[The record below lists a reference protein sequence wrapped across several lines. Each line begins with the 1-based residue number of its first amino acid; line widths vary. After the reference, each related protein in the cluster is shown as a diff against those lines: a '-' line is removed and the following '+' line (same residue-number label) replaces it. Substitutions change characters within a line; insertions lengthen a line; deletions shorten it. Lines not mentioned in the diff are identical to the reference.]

1 MSNRWGIG
9 GLTLKM
15 QNVVFKHFLVIF
27 FAVFSLLAIFWGWHA
42 FFGGFSSTR
51 MTKSNLGLRE
61 NPYFEKLADLWQIW
75 PYSRYR
81 GPDSHMQSGAS
92 PGSSVGDTN
101 DWILFLWFILI
112 VFCPWSRSATSHPV
126 QNTQNHRFFDP
137 KQHFLTHER
146 QKNKKNIDIF
156 YKCALFCPMMRGI
169 AEWHVFI
176 PNEAFLVA
184 KSALGPR
191 GAKPPHIHMTQEK
204 SANFSK

>member
-1 MSNRWGIG
+1 M
-9 GLTLKM
+9 
-15 QNVVFKHFLVIF
+15 
-27 FAVFSLLAIFWGWHA
+27 
-42 FFGGFSSTR
+42 
-51 MTKSNLGLRE
+51 
-61 NPYFEKLADLWQIW
+61 ADMA
-75 PYSRYR
+75 YSQVQ
-81 GPDSHMQSGAS
+81 GPDSVMQSGAS

-112 VFCPWSRSATSHPV
+112 VFCPWFRSATSHPV

-137 KQHFLTHER
+137 KHHFLTHKR
-146 QKNKKNIDIF
+146 RKKQKIDF
-156 YKCALFCPMMRGI
+156 SKSPQFVCPMMRGI
-169 AEWHVFI
+169 AKWHVFI